1 MNGHASPRNWADPP
15 RFALLLAAMVFIP
28 FWNVLL
34 GFDTFA
40 VRDWG
45 LFSYPV
51 ASFHKEC
58 FWRGEWPV
66 WNPYSCCGTP
76 FLAQF
81 NTLALYPLSLVYL
94 LLPLT
99 WSLPAFCLLHVFLGG
114 MGMYFLARRWTGSQ
128 AAGALAGVAFS
139 FNGLSLDFLMW
150 PSHIATFSWIPWVI
164 LLAEDGRRTGGT
176 KLIAPALA
184 AGMQILAGGPETI
197 AFTWLLVLALAAVDC
212 VRQPHTFWTTARR
225 LAVMG
230 SLGLALAAAQ
240 LLPTLDLARHS
251 HRDSHYARSDWSM
264 PLMGWAN
271 FLVPMFHMT
280 PMQQIVVQ
288 PGQYWTSSYYAGIG
302 VVFLAGIALW
312 RGRRNGRVCLLGAL
326 LLASLVLALG
336 YNGYAFRWVQK
347 LVPVLGLFR
356 FPVKFVILTL
366 TVAPLL
372 TACGLAQCERQTPG
386 GRRGGRL
393 EFGWGAAIV
402 LLIVAIVWV
411 AWRWPVENSSWP
423 ATAAN
428 GLGRAFFVVL
438 TALALYVFASRPAW
452 RCWSIVPLLAV
463 CWLDVLTHEP
473 WQNPTL
479 SPSLYQPGLAAMKAQ
494 FSPVPNIAES
504 RLMMSPYSARQL
516 YYNPASDMK
525 ASFLLNRIVFLANCN
540 LLDDLPKVDGF
551 FSLNVRESDKVLWLL
566 DSRTGGKLDSLEDL
580 LSVSQTIAPG
590 KVFDWVPRTNY
601 IPIVSLGQ
609 APVFADDQ
617 AAFAAIENG
626 AADFRKFV
634 YLPPE
639 AKWTVKSVGEPRAR
653 ILAKDFTPTRQS
665 IEVETPAA
673 TMVVVCQAYYHN
685 WEASVDGA
693 PTTLWR
699 ANYAFQGVEVPA
711 GRHRILLRYKD
722 KALRWGGTI
731 SLGSVLLCAGAWLI
745 LRKRANGG
753 EPEVAASGSIGT
765 M

>member
-1 MNGHASPRNWADPP
+1 
-15 RFALLLAAMVFIP
+15 MVFIP

-45 LFSYPV
+45 LFSFPV
-51 ASFHKEC
+51 ATFHKEC

-81 NTLALYPLSLVYL
+81 NTLALYPLSLLYL

-128 AAGALAGVAFS
+128 AAAALAGVAFS
-139 FNGLSLDFLMW
+139 FNGLSLNFLMW
-150 PSHIATFSWIPWVI
+150 PSHIATFSWIPWVV
-164 LLAEDGRRTGGT
+164 LLMEDGWRGGGT
-176 KLIAPALA
+176 KMIAAALA

-197 AFTWLLVLALAAVDC
+197 AFTWLVVLALAAAQC
-212 VRQPHTFWTTARR
+212 VRQPRAFWPTARR

-230 SLGLALAAAQ
+230 SLGLGLAAAQ

-264 PLMGWAN
+264 PPLGWAN
-271 FLVPMFHMT
+271 FLVPMFQTT

-302 VVFLAGIALW
+302 VVYLAGIALW
-312 RGRRNGRVCLLGAL
+312 RGRRNGRVGLLGAF

-336 YNGYAFRWVQK
+336 YNGFVFRWVQR
-347 LVPVLGLFR
+347 LIPVLGMFQ

-372 TACGLAQCERQTPG
+372 AACAVAQYERRTPG
-386 GRRGGRL
+386 AGRAWRV
-393 EFGWGAAIV
+393 EFVWGAAM
-402 LLIVAIVWV
+402 LALIGVILCVAR
-411 AWRWPVENSSWP
+411 RWPVEDSSWT

-428 GLGRAFFVVL
+428 GLERVLFLAL
-438 TALALYVFASRPAW
+438 TALALYLFVSRPSW
-452 RCWSIVPLLAV
+452 RSWSIVPLLAV
-463 CWLDVLTHEP
+463 CWVDVLTHEP

-479 SPSLYQPGLAAMKAQ
+479 NPSLYQPGLAALKAQ
-494 FSPVPNIAES
+494 FRPVPNIAQS
-504 RLMMSPYSARQL
+504 RLMMSPFSARQL
-516 YYNPASDMK
+516 YYKPGSDMK
-525 ASFLLNRIVFLANCN
+525 TSFLLDRIVFLANCN

-566 DSRTGGKLDSLEDL
+566 DSRTSQKLDSLEDL

-590 KVFDWVPRTNY
+590 EVFDWVPRADY

-609 APVFADDQ
+609 APVFADD
-617 AAFAAIENG
+617 ATAFDAIEEG
-626 AADFRKFV
+626 VADFRKVV
-634 YLPPE
+634 YLPTE
-639 AKWTVKSVGEPRAR
+639 ARGAVQAVAEPRAR
-653 ILAKDFTPTRQS
+653 VMAKDFTPARQN
-665 IEVETPAA
+665 IDVETPAA
-673 TMVVVCQAYYHN
+673 TMVVLGQAYYHN
-685 WEASVDGA
+685 WEASVDGTA
-693 PTTLWR
+693 AQLWR
-699 ANYAFQGVEVPA
+699 ANYAFQAVEVPA
-711 GRHRILLRYKD
+711 GKHRILLRYND
-722 KALRWGGTI
+722 QALRWGGTI
-731 SLGSVLLCAGAWLI
+731 SLVSVLICAVCWLTM
-745 LRKRANGG
+745 RKKAIGG
-753 EPEVAASGSIGT
+753 EMASNASV
-765 M
+765 